1 MVSAMKNTPGL
12 IVMLAL
18 CAFLCVSSLAQS
30 IPILLERHGD
40 NLIVSAPQLHFISG
54 KAMERLKNGST
65 ITYVVLLSIARENS
79 KKQILQ
85 LRNKFMI
92 SYDLWEEK
100 FSVIRVTDGNTTSR
114 LTSAMAEAWCLGNIP
129 IPARSVPEREP
140 FMIRLECSIQEE
152 SEKQPSET
160 SGQIFANLI
169 EIFGRKKD
177 DVPQRWETI
186 AGPFRLENLKNSR

>member
-1 MVSAMKNTPGL
+1 MVMP
-12 IVMLAL
+12 AL
-18 CAFLCVSSLAQS
+18 CALLCIGSLAQS

-54 KAMERLKNGST
+54 KAMERLKNGTT
-65 ITYVVLLSIARENS
+65 ITYVVSLSIARGNS
-79 KKQILQ
+79 KKQTFQIH
-85 LRNKFMI
+85 NKFMI

-100 FSVIRVTDGNTTSR
+100 YSVTRVADGNTTSR
-114 LTSAMAEAWCLGNIP
+114 LTSVMAEAWCLGNMP

-140 FMIRLECSIQEE
+140 FMIRLECSIQGD

-169 EIFGRKKD
+169 EIFGRKKED
-177 DVPQRWETI
+177 APQRWETV
-186 AGPFRLENLKNSR
+186 AGPFRLENLKNNR